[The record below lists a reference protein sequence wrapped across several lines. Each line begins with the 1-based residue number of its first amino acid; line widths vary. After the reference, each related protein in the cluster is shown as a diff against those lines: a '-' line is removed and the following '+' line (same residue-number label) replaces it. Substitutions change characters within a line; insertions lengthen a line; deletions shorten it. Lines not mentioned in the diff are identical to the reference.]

1 MQTDQFDYAKIIS
14 NLIQKNI
21 EGISKSIYKK
31 GEQKYK
37 ERLISTGQAFENY
50 LNTAVLKFNKVKTI
64 LYHHRPVPLYDF
76 YVDVHA
82 KCGYDRINTDQIKN
96 LLEYSN
102 CITLFGSGGT
112 GKSTL
117 FKHLFLNTIKDTE
130 LIPIFV
136 ELKDVDRKEYEKI
149 EDFIYDSLRD
159 LNFTLEK
166 DLFIKSLHSG
176 KYVIFLDA
184 FDEVKESKKSFV
196 SEEIVRLSNQYI
208 SNNYFV
214 SSRPNNML
222 ERGWDNFSDFIV
234 EPLNKEKSIK
244 LIENLQYDDELKERF
259 LLQLSEGTLFDTH
272 ESFCSNPL
280 LLTIMLLTFEEFAE
294 IPDKLHIFYSR
305 AFDVLYSKHDAT
317 KGSFVREK
325 RFEKRGLAS
334 DDFENVLSAFSAI
347 SYSDSSITF
356 TRDSLID
363 YIKKARDFTQI
374 DFDVSDFEID
384 IVEAV
389 CILALEGLEYKYQH
403 RSFQEYF
410 TAKFINNLTDDEQ
423 KEFLTILI
431 EENPNSMRDEI
442 FNMLSEMNRVKL
454 EKNFLIPVLNEVRE
468 MVNNDVENEANQLKF
483 MQTMYSLV
491 SLRKKIKVKTING
504 QKVESE
510 EHTPTFRVSH
520 RDGAYNFKYMHV
532 VRFAANKYRT
542 IIEDIP
548 EEFRKRRYLL
558 ENKGKYKEI
567 YNRRIDELVED
578 DFQEN
583 HLMLNLKFKDIGE
596 DPKLVED
603 LLFCCKRHIFDL
615 KFALYV
621 LERLEEKY
629 RNPRSIKGLFAENR
643 RRTGRIK

>member
-1 MQTDQFDYAKIIS
+1 MDHLDYAKIIS

-37 ERLISTGQAFENY
+37 ERLISTGQAFEDY

-82 KCGYDRINTDQIKN
+82 KCGYDRVNTDQIKN

-102 CITLFGSGGT
+102 CITFFGSGGT

-130 LIPIFV
+130 FIPIFV

-149 EDFIYDSLRD
+149 EDFIYDSLKD

-184 FDEVKESKKSFV
+184 FDEVKENKKSFV
-196 SEEIVRLSNQYI
+196 SEEIVRLSNQYAF
-208 SNNYFV
+208 NNYFI
-214 SSRPNNML
+214 SSRPNSML
-222 ERGWDNFSDFIV
+222 ERGWDNFSDFKV

-244 LIENLQYDDELKERF
+244 LIKNLQYDDELKERF
-259 LLQLSEGTLFDTH
+259 LFQLSEGTLFDTH

-356 TRDSLID
+356 TRDSLVD

-374 DFDVSDFEID
+374 DFSVNDFEID

-389 CILALEGLEYKYQH
+389 CILAVEGLEYKYQH

-423 KEFLTILI
+423 KEFLAILI

-442 FNMLSEMNRVKL
+442 FNMLLEINRVKL
-454 EKNFLIPVLNEVRE
+454 EKNFLIPVLSEVRE
-468 MVNNDVENEANQLKF
+468 LINNDVENISSQLKF
-483 MQTMYSLV
+483 LQTMYSLV
-491 SLRKKIKVKTING
+491 TLRKKVKTLGG
-504 QKVESE
+504 QKTKLVEY
-510 EHTPTFRVSH
+510 TPTFRVSQQE
-520 RDGAYNFKYMHV
+520 RVYNFKYMHT

-542 IIEDIP
+542 ILEDIP
-548 EEFRKRRYLL
+548 KEFERKGRYAL
-558 ENKGKYKEI
+558 EKQGKYKEI
-567 YNRRIDELVED
+567 YERRNDELVED
-578 DFQEN
+578 PFHKDQ
-583 HLMLNLKFKDIGE
+583 LMLSLKFRDIE
-596 DPKLVED
+596 SDPKLVED
-603 LLFCCKRHIFDL
+603 LLFCCKRHISDL
-615 KFALYV
+615 KFALYI
-621 LERLEEKY
+621 LEKLEEKY
-629 RNPRSIKGLFAENR
+629 SKPRSIKGLFTKNR
-643 RRTGRIK
+643 RREGRMI